1 MFMSCFDGVI
11 RADQLNTS
19 NGTTYAINRLEV
31 NNNKNNS
38 NCSTI
43 FTFKYD
49 SSAKLSLIHFNDDEI
64 SNDYVKYKQLI
75 AVKNYYELILFVFD
89 DLPEND
95 TDVSL
100 KEYSIRVGFE

>member
-1 MFMSCFDGVI
+1 MFMSFFNGNI

-19 NGTTYAINRLEV
+19 NTAYAINRLEV

-38 NCSTI
+38 NCSNI

-49 SSAKLSLIHFNDDEI
+49 STAKLNLIHFNDDEI

-75 AVKNYYELILFVFD
+75 AVKNYYELILLVFD
-89 DLPEND
+89 DLPENG

-100 KEYSIRVGFE
+100 KEYSIRVGFV